1 VPQNC
6 DSRLNGGSE
15 DIADMDKASRQAAAK
30 GAALVE
36 QVMRDGART
45 AEKGFAEQVWGLSLF
60 AQAEL
65 DNGDIEGAQKTL
77 VRIAEVAAAMSANQ

>member
-1 VPQNC
+1 MSGYFADAHGTEQ
-6 DSRLNGGSE
+6 E
-15 DIADMDKASRQAAAK
+15 DARGEDPHAGLADDMTSLA
-30 GAALVE
+30 
-36 QVMRDGART
+36 

-65 DNGDIEGAQKTL
+65 DNGDVEGAKKTL